1 MEALIAGL
9 IIFFGIHIVPTA
21 VTLRSRLAAW
31 KGEGPY
37 QLAFSIIAAAGLL
50 LIIYGKAI
58 APRMAVFEPPAW
70 TAHVTWVLMW
80 LAVTIF
86 PAAYLP
92 SNLKRMMR
100 HPFLWGVALW
110 AVSHLLVNGDLASL
124 LLFGAFAAY
133 AFFDMRSA
141 NRRGA
146 ELSTKRYPWWRD
158 AVLVAFGTAAYLT
171 ILYLHPYLFG
181 VAVNPS

>member
-1 MEALIAGL
+1 MAALIAGL
-9 IIFFGIHIVPTA
+9 ILFFGIHLVPSA
-21 VTLRSRLAAW
+21 VTLRRRLVSW
-31 KGEGPY
+31 KGERIY
-37 QLAFSIIAAAGLL
+37 LLAYSLASAAGLL
-50 LIIYGKAI
+50 LTIYGKSL
-58 APRMAVFEPPAW
+58 AVHVAVYEPPAW

-92 SNLKRMMR
+92 TNLKRVMR

-110 AVSHLLVNGDLASL
+110 AVSHLLANGDLASL

-133 AFFDMRSA
+133 AFFDMWSA

-146 ELSTKRYPWWRD
+146 TLSAKRYPWWRD
-158 AVLVAFGTAAYLT
+158 TLLLAFGTSAYIMIT
-171 ILYLHPYLFG
+171 YLHPFLFG
-181 VAVNPS
+181 VAVNPP